1 MWRRLVLSIFCEN
14 YEFKSDHNKAK
25 WDFIKTNLE
34 ELTKE
39 ECRKY
44 SSLLNVLI
52 SIKRLFNKTPITVKT
67 SFKQED
73 LYYREFA
80 LFILVNYS
88 NVSFEEIAQEFSVEM
103 YQLENYKNKG
113 HYEEKYDKELK
124 SYFKEKMNIFSH
136 NSYCGIVVF
145 DRIVSQDLLVDSN
158 LEV

>member
-1 MWRRLVLSIFCEN
+1 MLSIFFEN
-14 YEFKSDHNKAK
+14 YKFKSDHNKAK

-39 ECRKY
+39 ECRKS

-88 NVSFEEIAQEFSVEM
+88 NVSFEEIAQEFSVAM
-103 YQLENYKNKG
+103 CQHENYKNQGYYK
-113 HYEEKYDKELK
+113 EKYCIETKR
-124 SYFKEKMNIFSH
+124 YFKEIIH
-136 NSYCGIVVF
+136 
-145 DRIVSQDLLVDSN
+145 
-158 LEV
+158 